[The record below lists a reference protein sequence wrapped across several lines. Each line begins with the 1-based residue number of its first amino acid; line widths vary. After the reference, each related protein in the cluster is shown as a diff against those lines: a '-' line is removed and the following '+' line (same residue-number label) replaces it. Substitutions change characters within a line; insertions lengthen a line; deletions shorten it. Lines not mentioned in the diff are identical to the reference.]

1 MHALND
7 LLSTD
12 YGLMSVAGIL
22 FMLWMGY
29 YFISYMKK
37 HIKMDAEAAAQRS
50 AQGTGKR
57 A

>member
-12 YGLMSVAGIL
+12 YGLMSAAGIL

-29 YFISYMKK
+29 FFISYMKK
-37 HIKMDAEAAAQRS
+37 HIKMDAEAAAKD
-50 AQGTGKR
+50 AGKR
-57 A
+57 P